1 MSLPFSSYGLLRL
14 SGKRFRFGVMHGSD
28 GMLRWRIHGKELQ
41 WFLFRI
47 ADVVSRAGGYGD
59 RIPLFERHPP
69 PVEEGLAVAFDG
81 GEDLVDLVHLLADFL
96 TSGQRHDD
104 QL

>member
-1 MSLPFSSYGLLRL
+1 M
-14 SGKRFRFGVMHGSD
+14 
-28 GMLRWRIHGKELQ
+28 
-41 WFLFRI
+41 
-47 ADVVSRAGGYGD
+47 SRAGRYGD

-81 GEDLVDLVHLLADFL
+81 VEDLVDLVNLLADFL

-104 QL
+104 KL